1 MSGLFDSGEQT
12 TSSTQTNAPQW
23 ALDAYQ
29 KNTERAQ
36 TEANKGYQADPGE
49 QVAGFTPEQQRIQQQ
64 YAGLGPQAGFQQGQQ
79 GLQYGTALGYGG
91 AGSGL
96 NLAMNYNPAT
106 TTAQNINAS
115 QFTPYA
121 AQQYGN
127 PYQQNVTDTALRQAQ
142 RTGDQ
147 NKANLSMQAAGRGTF
162 GGARQALSAATNQ
175 DMLNRQL
182 SDIQY
187 GGAREG
193 YNTSFNQYTQDQAR
207 AQEAAKANQAA
218 NLEAQKAT
226 QQGEQFRANLGKDI
240 FTTGIGAGLQGST
253 GQVSAATAA
262 QTADL
267 ERLKAQAGS
276 AAEQQMYQQ
285 KINDINHAQFIA
297 GRDWGKTQTDW
308 MANQLAGT
316 KGLTGTG
323 TQTSPTASPFS
334 QLAGAGIAAYG
345 MMGSDRRLK
354 KDIHLIG
361 KHPNGLNIYSWTYI
375 WGVPSMGVM
384 ADEVEEVMPEAV
396 GIDPSGFKMVNYA
409 MLGL

>member
-23 ALDAYQ
+23 ALDAY
-29 KNTERAQ
+29 KANTDRAQ
-36 TEANKGYQADPGE
+36 TEANKGYQADPGQ
-49 QVAGFTPEQQRIQQQ
+49 QVAGFTNDQLRAQQGF
-64 YAGLGPQAGFQQGQQ
+64 ANLGPQAGFQQGQQ
-79 GLQYGTALGYGG
+79 GLQYGTSLGYGG
-91 AGSGL
+91 AGAGL
-96 NLAMNYNPAT
+96 NLALGYNPAT

-147 NKANLSMQAAGRGTF
+147 NKANLAMQSVGHGTF
-162 GGARQALSAATNQ
+162 GGARQALAAATNQ
-175 DMLNRQL
+175 DNLNRQL

-193 YNTSFNQYTQDQAR
+193 YNTSFNQFTSDQAR
-207 AQEAAKANQAA
+207 AQEAARANQTA
-218 NLEAQKAT
+218 NLTAQGQTNQAM
-226 QQGEQFRANLGKDI
+226 QFNAGLGKDLYS
-240 FTTGIGAGLQGST
+240 TGIGAGLQGST
-253 GQVSAATAA
+253 GQVSAASAT
-262 QTADL
+262 QLADL

-276 AAEQQMYQQ
+276 GAEQQAYQQ
-285 KINDINHAQFIA
+285 KIDDINHAQFIA

-316 KGLTGTG
+316 KGLSGTG

-334 QLAGAGIAAYG
+334 QIAGAGLAAYG
-345 MMGSDRRLK
+345 INRMG
-354 KDIHLIG
+354 
-361 KHPNGLNIYSWTYI
+361 
-375 WGVPSMGVM
+375 
-384 ADEVEEVMPEAV
+384 A
-396 GIDPSGFKMVNYA
+396 
-409 MLGL
+409 